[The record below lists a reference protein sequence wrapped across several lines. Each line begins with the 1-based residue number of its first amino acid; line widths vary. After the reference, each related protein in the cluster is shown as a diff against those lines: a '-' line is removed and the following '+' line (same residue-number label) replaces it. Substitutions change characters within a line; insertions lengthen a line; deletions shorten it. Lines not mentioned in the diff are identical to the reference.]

1 MVFKPCNQG
10 GFAVTVCTQ
19 NTFEFP
25 VANRR
30 RVQASFT
37 GGDVSSDGGL
47 VLLRQTDRRLKLTTT
62 LAKRLGD
69 PRDPTKVIHPLVTL
83 LRQRIYGLCQG
94 YEDLNDH
101 DRLRTDVALQTA
113 VEQDADLASASTL
126 CRWENGADRQ
136 AAWLVHQWW
145 IEAFIASHATAP
157 TELVLDLD
165 ATDDPLHGKQEGAF
179 FHGYYGHYCFLPLY
193 VFCGERLLVA
203 YLRPSNIAA
212 ARHAWA
218 ITALLVK
225 RLRQAW
231 PTVKIIVRGDGGFC
245 RWRLLRWCDKHDV
258 HYIVGLAKND
268 RLLALAQ
275 PLIEQAATQHEQ
287 TQQKQRVFGVI
298 EYAAHTWD
306 RARRVIV
313 KAEHTDQGRNP
324 RFVVTNLTSAAQA
337 LYDEVYCARG
347 EMENRIKEQQLGL
360 FADRTSCHGWWANQW
375 RLLLSGL
382 AYTLME
388 TLRRIGLAG
397 TELARAQCS
406 TIRLKLLKI
415 GAVLVRNTRRVRF
428 LLASSY
434 PHQELFATVVGRLA
448 SG

>member
-1 MVFKPCNQG
+1 M
-10 GFAVTVCTQ
+10 TVCTQ
-19 NTFEFP
+19 TSFEFP
-25 VANRR
+25 ALNRR

-47 VLLRQTDRRLKLTTT
+47 LLVRQADRQLKLSTT
-62 LAKRLGD
+62 LAKRLPD
-69 PRDPTKVIHPLVTL
+69 PRDRSKLTHPLVTL

-113 VEQDADLASASTL
+113 VEQDDELASASTL

-145 IEAFIASHATAP
+145 VEQFIASQAMPPA
-157 TELVLDLD
+157 ELVLDLD

-179 FHGYYGHYCFLPLY
+179 FHGYYRQYCFLPLY

-203 YLRPSNIAA
+203 YLRPSNIDV

-218 ITALLVK
+218 IVALLVK

-231 PTVKIIVRGDGGFC
+231 PTVGILVRGDSGFC
-245 RWRLLRWCDKHDV
+245 RWRMLRWCDRHRV
-258 HYIVGLAKND
+258 SYIIGLAKNE
-268 RLLALAQ
+268 RLLASAQ
-275 PLIEQAATQHEQ
+275 ALIEQAAMQYAQ
-287 TQQKQRVFGVI
+287 TRQKQRLFGEV

-324 RFVVTNLTSAAQA
+324 RFVVTNLSGDAQA
-337 LYDEVYCARG
+337 LYDEQYCARG

-375 RLLLSGL
+375 RLLLSGV
-382 AYTLME
+382 AYSLME
-388 TLRRIGLAG
+388 ALRRIGLAG

-428 LLASSY
+428 LLAASY
-434 PHQELFATVVGRLA
+434 PHQELFATVVARLA

>member
-1 MVFKPCNQG
+1 M
-10 GFAVTVCTQ
+10 TTCTQ
-19 NTFEFP
+19 SAFEFP
-25 VANRR
+25 VVNRR
-30 RVQASFT
+30 LVQASFT

-47 VLLRQTDRRLKLTTT
+47 LLVRQADRKLKLTST
-62 LAKRLGD
+62 LAQRLPD
-69 PRDPTKVIHPLVTL
+69 PRDPTRVIHPLVTL
-83 LRQRIYGLCQG
+83 LRQRLYGLCQG

-113 VEQDADLASASTL
+113 VEQDDDLASASTL

-136 AAWLVHQWW
+136 AAWIVHQWW
-145 IEAFIASHATAP
+145 VEQFIASHATP
-157 TELVLDLD
+157 PRQLVLDLD

-179 FHGYYGHYCFLPLY
+179 FHGYYAQYCFLPLY

-203 YLRPSNIAA
+203 YLRPSNIDV

-218 ITALLVK
+218 IVALLVK
-225 RLRQAW
+225 RLRQVW
-231 PTVKIIVRGDGGFC
+231 PTVKIVVRGDSGFC
-245 RWRLLRWCDKHDV
+245 RWRMLRWCDGHDV
-258 HYIVGLAKND
+258 QYIIGLAKNE

-275 PLIEQAATQHEQ
+275 PLIEHAATQQEQ
-287 TQQKQRVFGVI
+287 TQQKQRVFGVV

-313 KAEHTDQGRNP
+313 KAEHTDKGSNP
-324 RFVVTNLTSAAQA
+324 RFVVTNLSGDAQT
-337 LYDEVYCARG
+337 LYDELYCARG

-382 AYTLME
+382 AYTLLE
-388 TLRRIGLAG
+388 ALRRIGLAG
-397 TELARAQCS
+397 TELARAQCG

-428 LLASSY
+428 LLARSY
-434 PHQELFATVVGRLA
+434 PHQELFATVVARLA

>member
-1 MVFKPCNQG
+1 L
-10 GFAVTVCTQ
+10 
-19 NTFEFP
+19 FEFP
-25 VANRR
+25 VVNRR
-30 RVQASFT
+30 RVQASFS

-47 VLLRQTDRRLKLTTT
+47 LLVRQADRKLKLTAA
-62 LAKRLGD
+62 LAKRLPD
-69 PRDPTKVIHPLVTL
+69 ARDPSKLTHPLVTL

-113 VEQDADLASASTL
+113 VEQDEELASASTL
-126 CRWENGADRQ
+126 CRWENEASRQ
-136 AAWLVHQWW
+136 AAWIVHQWW
-145 IEAFIASHATAP
+145 IEQFIASHATP
-157 TELVLDLD
+157 LTELVLDLD

-179 FHGYYGHYCFLPLY
+179 FHGYYRHYCFLPLY

-203 YLRPSNIAA
+203 YLRPSNIDV

-218 ITALLVK
+218 VVALLVK

-231 PTVKIIVRGDGGFC
+231 PRVRIVVRGDSGFC
-245 RWRLLRWCDKHDV
+245 RWRMLRWCDRRAV
-258 HYIVGLAKND
+258 HYIVGLAKNE

-275 PLIEQAATQHEQ
+275 PLMEQAAAQYKQ
-287 TQQKQRVFGVI
+287 AQQKQRVFGAV
-298 EYAAHTWD
+298 EYTAHTWD

-313 KAEHTDQGRNP
+313 KAEHTDKGHNP
-324 RFVVTNLTSAAQA
+324 RFVVTNLDGDSAT
-337 LYDEVYCARG
+337 LYDQLYCARG

-382 AYTLME
+382 AYTLLE
-388 TLRRIGLAG
+388 ALRRLGLVG
-397 TELARAQCS
+397 TELARAQCG

-428 LLASSY
+428 LLAASY
-434 PHQELFATVVGRLA
+434 PHQELFATVVARLA

>member
-1 MVFKPCNQG
+1 
-10 GFAVTVCTQ
+10 VTVCTQ
-19 NTFEFP
+19 TSFEFP
-25 VANRR
+25 VLNRR

-47 VLLRQTDRRLKLTTT
+47 LLLRQADRRLQLTAT
-62 LAKRLGD
+62 LAKRLPD
-69 PRDPTKVIHPLVTL
+69 PRDPTKVTHPLVTL

-113 VEQDADLASASTL
+113 VEQDDDLASASTL
-126 CRWENGADRQ
+126 CRWENGASRH

-145 IEAFIASHATAP
+145 IEQFIASHATPP

-165 ATDDPLHGKQEGAF
+165 ATDDPLHGQQEGAF
-179 FHGYYGHYCFLPLY
+179 FHGYYGQYCFLPLY

-203 YLRPSNIAA
+203 YLRPSNIDV

-218 ITALLVK
+218 ILALLVK

-231 PTVKIIVRGDGGFC
+231 PTVKIVVRGDSGFC
-245 RWRLLRWCDKHDV
+245 RWRMLRWCDRHDV
-258 HYIVGLAKND
+258 QYIVGLAKNE
-268 RLLALAQ
+268 RLVALAQ
-275 PLIEQAATQHEQ
+275 PLIEHAARQHEQ
-287 TQQKQRVFGVI
+287 THQKQRVFGAVA
-298 EYAAHTWD
+298 YAAHTWD

-324 RFVVTNLTSAAQA
+324 RFVVTNLSGDAQT
-337 LYDEVYCARG
+337 LYDEGYCARG

-382 AYTLME
+382 AYTLLE
-388 TLRRIGLAG
+388 ALRRIGLAG
-397 TELARAQCS
+397 TELARAQCG

-428 LLASSY
+428 LLARSY
-434 PHQELFATVVGRLA
+434 PYQALFATVVARMA

>member
-1 MVFKPCNQG
+1 M
-10 GFAVTVCTQ
+10 TVCTQ
-19 NTFEFP
+19 TSFDFP

-30 RVQASFT
+30 RIQAGFT

-47 VLLRQTDRRLKLTTT
+47 LLVRQADRKLQLTAT
-62 LAKRLGD
+62 LAKHLPD
-69 PRDPTKVIHPLVTL
+69 ARDPTKVIHPLVTL
-83 LRQRIYGLCQG
+83 LRQRLYGLCQG

-113 VEQDADLASASTL
+113 VEQDEELASASTL

-136 AAWLVHQWW
+136 AAWLVHQGWV
-145 IEAFIASHATAP
+145 EQFIARHVTAP
-157 TELVLDLD
+157 AELVLDLD
-165 ATDDPLHGKQEGAF
+165 ATDDPLHGKQQGAF
-179 FHGYYGHYCFLPLY
+179 FHGYYRQYCFLPLY
-193 VFCGERLLVA
+193 VFCGERLLGA
-203 YLRPSNIAA
+203 YLRPSNIDV

-218 ITALLVK
+218 IVALLVK

-231 PTVKIIVRGDGGFC
+231 PPVKIVVRGDSGFC
-245 RWRLLRWCDKHDV
+245 RWRLLRWCDRHAV
-258 HYIVGLAKND
+258 NYLIGLAKNE

-275 PLIEQAATQHEQ
+275 PWIEQAATQYEQ
-287 TQQKQRVFGVI
+287 TQQKQRVFGVV

-313 KAEHTDQGRNP
+313 KAEHTDKGRNP
-324 RFVVTNLTSAAQA
+324 RFVVINLSGDAQS
-337 LYDEVYCARG
+337 LYDELYCARG
-347 EMENRIKEQQLGL
+347 EMENRIKEQPLGL

-388 TLRRIGLAG
+388 ALRRIGLAG
-397 TELARAQCS
+397 SELARAQCG

-428 LLASSY
+428 LLAASCPY
-434 PHQELFATVVGRLA
+434 QELFATVVARLA

>member
-1 MVFKPCNQG
+1 LLLV
-10 GFAVTVCTQ
+10 
-19 NTFEFP
+19 
-25 VANRR
+25 R
-30 RVQASFT
+30 QA
-37 GGDVSSDGGL
+37 
-47 VLLRQTDRRLKLTTT
+47 DRKLKLTAA
-62 LAKRLGD
+62 LAKRLPD
-69 PRDPTKVIHPLVTL
+69 ARDPSKLTHPLVTL

-113 VEQDADLASASTL
+113 VEQDEELASASTL
-126 CRWENGADRQ
+126 CRWENEASRQ
-136 AAWLVHQWW
+136 AAWTVHQWW
-145 IEAFIASHATAP
+145 IEQFIASHAMAP

-179 FHGYYGHYCFLPLY
+179 FHGYYRHDCFLPLY

-203 YLRPSNIAA
+203 YLRPSNIDV

-218 ITALLVK
+218 VVALLVK

-231 PTVKIIVRGDGGFC
+231 PTVHIVVRGDSGFC
-245 RWRLLRWCDKHDV
+245 RWRMLRWCDRHGV
-258 HYIVGLAKND
+258 HYIVGLAKNE

-275 PLIEQAATQHEQ
+275 PLMEQAAAQYEQ
-287 TQQKQRVFGVI
+287 ARQKQRVFGALQ
-298 EYAAHTWD
+298 YAAHTWD

-313 KAEHTDQGRNP
+313 KAEHTDKGRNP
-324 RFVVTNLTSAAQA
+324 RFVVTNLDGDSAT
-337 LYDEVYCARG
+337 LYDQLYCARG

-382 AYTLME
+382 AYTLLE
-388 TLRRIGLAG
+388 ALRRLGLVG
-397 TELARAQCS
+397 TELARAQCG

-428 LLASSY
+428 LLAASY
-434 PHQELFATVVGRLA
+434 PHQELFASVVARLA

>member
-1 MVFKPCNQG
+1 
-10 GFAVTVCTQ
+10 
-19 NTFEFP
+19 
-25 VANRR
+25 
-30 RVQASFT
+30 VQASFT

-47 VLLRQTDRRLKLTTT
+47 VLLRQVDRRLQLTAT
-62 LAKRLGD
+62 LAKRLPD
-69 PRDPTKVIHPLVTL
+69 LRDPTKVIHPLVTL

-113 VEQDADLASASTL
+113 VEQDDVLASASTL
-126 CRWENGADRQ
+126 CRWENGADRH
-136 AAWLVHQWW
+136 AAWQVHQWW
-145 IEAFIASHATAP
+145 VEQFITSHTTPPA
-157 TELVLDLD
+157 ELVLDLD

-179 FHGYYGHYCFLPLY
+179 FNGYYGQYCFLPLY

-203 YLRPSNIAA
+203 YLRPSNIDV

-218 ITALLVK
+218 IVALLVK

-231 PTVKIIVRGDGGFC
+231 PTVKIVVRGDSGFC
-245 RWRLLRWCDKHDV
+245 RWRLLRWCDRHDV

-275 PLIEQAATQHEQ
+275 PLIAQAATQHVQ
-287 TQQKQRVFGVI
+287 TQQKQRVFGAI
-298 EYAAHTWD
+298 AYAAHTWD

-324 RFVVTNLTSAAQA
+324 RFVVTNLTGDAQT
-337 LYDEVYCARG
+337 LYDELYCARG

-397 TELARAQCS
+397 TELARAQCG

-428 LLASSY
+428 LLAASY
-434 PHQELFATVVGRLA
+434 PHQELFATVVARLA

>member
-1 MVFKPCNQG
+1 MVFKPFNQG

-47 VLLRQTDRRLKLTTT
+47 VLLRQADRRLKLTTT

-113 VEQDADLASASTL
+113 VEQDTDLASASTL

-145 IEAFIASHATAP
+145 VEQFIASHATAP
-157 TELVLDLD
+157 AELVLDLD

-203 YLRPSNIAA
+203 YLRPSNIDA

-245 RWRLLRWCDKHDV
+245 RWRMLRWCDQHDV

-275 PLIEQAATQHEQ
+275 PLLEQAATQHEK

-324 RFVVTNLTSAAQA
+324 RFVVTNLTGDAQA

-406 TIRLKLLKI
+406 TIRLKLLKSI
-415 GAVLVRNTRRVRF
+415 LKKWFRVTR
-428 LLASSY
+428 
-434 PHQELFATVVGRLA
+434 
-448 SG
+448 

>member
-1 MVFKPCNQG
+1 M
-10 GFAVTVCTQ
+10 AICTQ
-19 NTFEFP
+19 TLFEFP

-47 VLLRQTDRRLKLTTT
+47 VVVRQADRKLQLTATLARRLP
-62 LAKRLGD
+62 D
-69 PRDPTKVIHPLVTL
+69 PRDPSKIIHPLVTL

-101 DRLRTDVALQTA
+101 DRLRTDLALQTA
-113 VEQDADLASASTL
+113 VEQDEELASASTL
-126 CRWENGADRQ
+126 CRWENGASRQ
-136 AAWLVHQWW
+136 AAWIVHQWW
-145 IEAFIASHATAP
+145 IEQFIASHATAP
-157 TELVLDLD
+157 AELVLDLD
-165 ATDDPLHGKQEGAF
+165 ATDDPLHGQQEGAF
-179 FHGYYGHYCFLPLY
+179 FHGYYGQYCFLPLY
-193 VFCGERLLVA
+193 VFCEQRLLVA
-203 YLRPSNIAA
+203 YLRPSNIDV

-218 ITALLVK
+218 IVALLSK

-231 PTVKIIVRGDGGFC
+231 PQVQIIVRGDSGFC
-245 RWRLLRWCDKHDV
+245 RWRMLRWCDRHEV
-258 HYIVGLAKND
+258 QYIVGLAKND

-275 PLIEQAATQHEQ
+275 PWIEQAAMQYEQ
-287 TQQKQRVFGVI
+287 TQQKQRVFGQFP
-298 EYAAHTWD
+298 YAAHTWD
-306 RARRVIV
+306 RQRRILV
-313 KAEHTDQGRNP
+313 KAEHTHQGRNP
-324 RFVVTNLTSAAQA
+324 RFVVTNLNAEAQT
-337 LYDEVYCARG
+337 LYDDLYCARG

-388 TLRRIGLAG
+388 ALRRIGLAG
-397 TELARAQCS
+397 TELACAQCG

-415 GAVLVRNTRRVRF
+415 GAVLMRNTRRVRF
-428 LLASSY
+428 LLAASY
-434 PHQELFATVVGRLA
+434 PYQELFATVVARLA

>member
-1 MVFKPCNQG
+1 
-10 GFAVTVCTQ
+10 VTICTQ
-19 NTFEFP
+19 ATFEFP
-25 VANRR
+25 VINRR

-47 VLLRQTDRRLKLTTT
+47 LLVRQADRKLQMTAT
-62 LAKRLGD
+62 LAKRLPD

-83 LRQRIYGLCQG
+83 LRQRLYGLCQG

-113 VEQDADLASASTL
+113 VEQDDDLASASTL

-145 IEAFIASHATAP
+145 MEQFIASHATP
-157 TELVLDLD
+157 PVELVLDMD

-179 FHGYYGHYCFLPLY
+179 FHGYYGQYCFLPLY

-203 YLRPSNIAA
+203 YLRPSNIDA

-218 ITALLVK
+218 IVALLVK

-231 PTVKIIVRGDGGFC
+231 PQVKIIVRGDSGFC
-245 RWRLLRWCDKHDV
+245 RWRMLRWCDRHNV
-258 HYIVGLAKND
+258 NYTVGLAKNE

-275 PLIEQAATQHEQ
+275 PWLEQAATQYET
-287 TQQKQRVFGVI
+287 TQQKQRVFGVV

-306 RARRVIV
+306 QARRVIV
-313 KAEHTDQGRNP
+313 KAEHTDKGRNP
-324 RFVVTNLTSAAQA
+324 RFVVTNLSGDSQA
-337 LYDEVYCARG
+337 LYDELYCARG

-382 AYTLME
+382 AYTLRE
-388 TLRRIGLAG
+388 ALRRIGLVG
-397 TELARAQCS
+397 TELARAQCG

-428 LLASSY
+428 LLAASCPY
-434 PHQELFATVVGRLA
+434 QELFATVVAQLA

>member
-1 MVFKPCNQG
+1 ML
-10 GFAVTVCTQ
+10 AV
-19 NTFEFP
+19 P
-25 VANRR
+25 A
-30 RVQASFT
+30 
-37 GGDVSSDGGL
+37 
-47 VLLRQTDRRLKLTTT
+47 LLTSTPFSRTTT
-62 LAKRLGD
+62 EQVRPQQPGLCRRQEGGIDRFVD

-83 LRQRIYGLCQG
+83 LRQRIYGLSQG

-113 VEQDADLASASTL
+113 VEQDDDLASASTL
-126 CRWENGADRQ
+126 CRWENGADRH
-136 AAWLVHQWW
+136 AAWQVHQWW
-145 IEAFIASHATAP
+145 VEQFIASHTTPPA
-157 TELVLDLD
+157 ELVLDLD

-179 FHGYYGHYCFLPLY
+179 FHGYDGQYCFLPLY

-203 YLRPSNIAA
+203 YLRPSNIDV

-218 ITALLVK
+218 IVAFLAK

-231 PTVKIIVRGDGGFC
+231 PQVKIVVRGDSGFC
-245 RWRLLRWCDKHDV
+245 RWRLLRWCDRHDI

-275 PLIEQAATQHEQ
+275 PLIAQAATQHAQ
-287 TQQKQRVFGVI
+287 TQQKQRVFGEVA
-298 EYAAHTWD
+298 YAAHTWD

-324 RFVVTNLTSAAQA
+324 RFVVTNLRGDAQT
-337 LYDEVYCARG
+337 LYDELYCARG
-347 EMENRIKEQQLGL
+347 EIKNRIKEQQLGL

-375 RLLLSGL
+375 RLLLSSL

-388 TLRRIGLAG
+388 ALRRLGLAG
-397 TELARAQCS
+397 TELARAQCG

-415 GAVLVRNTRRVRF
+415 GAVLVRDTRRVRF
-428 LLASSY
+428 LLAASY
-434 PHQELFATVVGRLA
+434 PHQELFATVVARLA

>member
-1 MVFKPCNQG
+1 
-10 GFAVTVCTQ
+10 VTVCTQ

-30 RVQASFT
+30 RIQASFT

-47 VLLRQTDRRLKLTTT
+47 VLLRQTDRRLKLTAT
-62 LAKRLGD
+62 LAKRLPD

-113 VEQDADLASASTL
+113 VEQDTDLASASTL

-145 IEAFIASHATAP
+145 VEQFITSHARPPA
-157 TELVLDLD
+157 ELVLDLD

-203 YLRPSNIAA
+203 YLRPSNIDV

-245 RWRLLRWCDKHDV
+245 RWRMLRWCDKHDV

-275 PLIEQAATQHEQ
+275 PLLEQAATQHAQ
-287 TQQKQRVFGVI
+287 TKQKQRVFGTI
-298 EYAAHTWD
+298 QYAAHTWD

-324 RFVVTNLTSAAQA
+324 RFVVTNLTGDAQV
-337 LYDEVYCARG
+337 LYDAVYCARG

-388 TLRRIGLAG
+388 TLRRIGLVG
-397 TELARAQCS
+397 TELARAQCG

-428 LLASSY
+428 LLAASY
-434 PHQELFATVVGRLA
+434 PHQELFATVVARLA

>member
-1 MVFKPCNQG
+1 M
-10 GFAVTVCTQ
+10 TVCTQ

-30 RVQASFT
+30 HVQASFT

-47 VLLRQTDRRLKLTTT
+47 VLLRQADRRLKLSAT
-62 LAKRLGD
+62 LAKRLFD
-69 PRDPTKVIHPLVTL
+69 PRDPTKVVHPLVTL

-101 DRLRTDVALQTA
+101 DRLRTDVALQTV
-113 VEQDADLASASTL
+113 VEQDTDLASASTL

-145 IEAFIASHATAP
+145 VEQFIASHATPPA
-157 TELVLDLD
+157 ELVLDLD

-203 YLRPSNIAA
+203 YLRPSNIDA

-218 ITALLVK
+218 ITVLLVK

-231 PTVKIIVRGDGGFC
+231 PTVKIIVRGDAGFC

-275 PLIEQAATQHEQ
+275 PLIEQAGTQHEK

-306 RARRVIV
+306 RARPVIV

-324 RFVVTNLTSAAQA
+324 RFVVTNLIGDAQA

-382 AYTLME
+382 AYMLME

>member
-1 MVFKPCNQG
+1 MVFKPFNQG

-47 VLLRQTDRRLKLTTT
+47 VLLRQADRRLKLTTT

-113 VEQDADLASASTL
+113 VEQDTDLASASTL

-145 IEAFIASHATAP
+145 VEQFIASHATAP
-157 TELVLDLD
+157 AELVLDLD

-203 YLRPSNIAA
+203 YLRPSNIDA

-245 RWRLLRWCDKHDV
+245 RWRMLRWCDQHDV

-275 PLIEQAATQHEQ
+275 PLLEQAATQHEK

-324 RFVVTNLTSAAQA
+324 RFVVTNLTGDAQA

-434 PHQELFATVVGRLA
+434 PHQELFAMVVGRLA

>member
-1 MVFKPCNQG
+1 
-10 GFAVTVCTQ
+10 VTICTQ
-19 NTFEFP
+19 SAFEFP
-25 VANRR
+25 VVNRR

-47 VLLRQTDRRLKLTTT
+47 LLVRQADRKLHLTAT
-62 LAKRLGD
+62 LAKRLPD
-69 PRDPTKVIHPLVTL
+69 LRDQTKVIHPLVTL

-101 DRLRTDVALQTA
+101 DQLRTDVALQTA
-113 VEQDADLASASTL
+113 VEQADDLASASTL
-126 CRWENGADRQ
+126 CRWENDAERQ
-136 AAWLVHQWW
+136 AARIVHQWW
-145 IEAFIASHATAP
+145 IEQFIASHAMAP

-179 FHGYYGHYCFLPLY
+179 FHGYYGQYCFLPLY

-203 YLRPSNIAA
+203 YLRPSNIDA

-218 ITALLVK
+218 IVALLVK

-231 PTVKIIVRGDGGFC
+231 PTVKIVVRGDSGFC
-245 RWRLLRWCDKHDV
+245 RWRMLRWCDRHEV
-258 HYIVGLAKND
+258 HYLMGLAKNE

-287 TQQKQRVFGVI
+287 TKQKQRVFGVV

-324 RFVVTNLTSAAQA
+324 RFVVTNLRGEAQT

-360 FADRTSCHGWWANQW
+360 FADRTSCHAWWANQW

-388 TLRRIGLAG
+388 ALRRIGLVG
-397 TELARAQCS
+397 TELARAQCG

-428 LLASSY
+428 LLARSY
-434 PHQELFATVVGRLA
+434 PHQELFATVVARMA

>member
-1 MVFKPCNQG
+1 M
-10 GFAVTVCTQ
+10 TVCTQ
-19 NTFEFP
+19 TSFEFP
-25 VANRR
+25 ALNRR

-47 VLLRQTDRRLKLTTT
+47 LLVRQADRQLKLSTT
-62 LAKRLGD
+62 LAKRLPD
-69 PRDPTKVIHPLVTL
+69 PRDRSKLTHPLVTL

-113 VEQDADLASASTL
+113 VEQDDELASASTL

-145 IEAFIASHATAP
+145 VEQFIASQAMPPA
-157 TELVLDLD
+157 ELVLDLD

-179 FHGYYGHYCFLPLY
+179 FHGYYRQYCFLPLY

-203 YLRPSNIAA
+203 YLRPSNIDV

-218 ITALLVK
+218 IVALLVK

-231 PTVKIIVRGDGGFC
+231 PTVGILVRGDSGFC
-245 RWRLLRWCDKHDV
+245 RWRMLRWCDRHRV
-258 HYIVGLAKND
+258 SYIIGLAKNE
-268 RLLALAQ
+268 RLLASAQ
-275 PLIEQAATQHEQ
+275 ALIEQAAMQYAQ
-287 TQQKQRVFGVI
+287 TRQKQRLFGEV

-313 KAEHTDQGRNP
+313 KAEHTDKGRNP
-324 RFVVTNLTSAAQA
+324 RFVVTNLAGDTAT
-337 LYDEVYCARG
+337 LYDQLYCARG

-388 TLRRIGLAG
+388 ALRRIGLAG
-397 TELARAQCS
+397 TELARAQCG

-428 LLASSY
+428 LLAASY
-434 PHQELFATVVGRLA
+434 PHQELFATVVARLA

>member
-1 MVFKPCNQG
+1 MVFKAINQG
-10 GFAVTVCTQ
+10 GFAVTVCTR
-19 NTFEFP
+19 TSFEFP

-47 VLLRQTDRRLKLTTT
+47 VLVRQADRRLKLTAT

-69 PRDPTKVIHPLVTL
+69 PRDPTKVVHPLVTL

-113 VEQDADLASASTL
+113 VEQDTDLASASTL
-126 CRWENGADRQ
+126 CRWENGADRR

-145 IEAFIASHATAP
+145 IEQFIASHATPPA
-157 TELVLDLD
+157 ELVLDLD

-203 YLRPSNIAA
+203 YLRPSNIDA

-231 PTVKIIVRGDGGFC
+231 PTVKIVVRGDGGFC
-245 RWRLLRWCDKHDV
+245 RWRLLRWCDQHDV
-258 HYIVGLAKND
+258 HYIVGLAQND
-268 RLLALAQ
+268 RLLALAK
-275 PLIEQAATQHEQ
+275 PLLEQAAAQYEQ
-287 TQQKQRVFGVI
+287 TQQKQRVFGAFQ
-298 EYAAHTWD
+298 YAAHTWD
-306 RARRVIV
+306 RERRVIV
-313 KAEHTDQGRNP
+313 KAEHTAQGRNP
-324 RFVVTNLTSAAQA
+324 RFVVTNLTGDAQA
-337 LYDEVYCARG
+337 LYDELYCARG

-382 AYTLME
+382 AYTLLE

-428 LLASSY
+428 LLASNY
-434 PHQELFATVVGRLA
+434 PYQELFATVVGRLA